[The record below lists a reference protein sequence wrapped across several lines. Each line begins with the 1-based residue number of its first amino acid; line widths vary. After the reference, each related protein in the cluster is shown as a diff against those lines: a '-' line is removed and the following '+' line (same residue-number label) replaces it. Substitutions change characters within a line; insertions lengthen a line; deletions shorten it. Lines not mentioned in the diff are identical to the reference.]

1 MSRLKKL
8 VKKCRREKI
17 SFSPQF
23 QNLQVKLS
31 NSAHTLS
38 DSEIAIFNAE
48 CFEALGS
55 SVENSHSSSEYSSD
69 ETYPGHRRQYSHRH
83 SPMRRRRRNP
93 YSTAYMYNSHY
104 HPSEAQSLGR
114 MGPNTLYHHN
124 QMRLQQ
130 HDFQGY
136 PFPPRGHM
144 YHNSSYNNRRDDFY
158 GSTHYGFGDEIQSL
172 QSPYT
177 SQESSLETG
186 KYSSELRRPSSGPD
200 VDNVS
205 NSFNSD
211 FFKGN
216 SPLDSVPNNSTKQ
229 SQNSDNKPSIRRP
242 ASVPQV
248 SQSVTSTS
256 QSQQKSELTIP
267 PQSETDLFKD
277 KEQMKAQWLEII
289 NAVPL
294 GERTL
299 PAAYIAT
306 LDKPDNVDWAT
317 FTKNCREQFYEKQQE
332 ALKQRDKRNGQ
343 RHDLNNPA
351 LLESDTQRLMNFE
364 KEKKLDLQK
373 QDTEKEQREHMSTVQ
388 PHDIQTKS
396 ELQQQQQQVDQIAA
410 EDATRVVNS
419 IPLIDSNNISLQ
431 HKTSVTAASSRAK
444 ITNNHSLSINNSSP
458 AAAVKESISELGFLL
473 SDGNVLFAL
482 RSLKKI
488 GSVMRANTLK
498 PSNNSTKSVASHT
511 LFSPIGR
518 AVIKPE
524 PPETYVAGIA
534 PLDNY
539 EHNIIHTGIASNNS
553 LQSPTA
559 PGMVF
564 RGFKRHSQQ
573 TFAQGQSGKKKRT
586 PKSQNAAPSPS
597 AVAQR
602 STLSLD
608 AHLALSEE
616 KCKLS
621 DIGDL
626 FLKKKKTTT
635 STSNSLFKAIRD
647 RGKEVVVF
655 ETESQSFY
663 RIMAYYAPHLNLVPE
678 NECHYTLKED
688 LFDFVMENRKY
699 TQVNFKKTFL
709 CHILTCAVRPTA
721 IYFTINIRIFY
732 FTELGKQYA

>member
-1 MSRLKKL
+1 MTEYNMIKCGTYFILETDTINSDEDIIPNKSNSSENTVKATVVHVEKTSDLKVDPSSSSESRSNSVVPHDSDIGTSPDLVPKDTQKLTADEHETLRGYRLSRLKKL
-8 VKKCRREKI
+8 VKKCRRKKI
-17 SFSPQF
+17 SFSPKF

-38 DSEIAIFNAE
+38 NSEIAIFNAE
-48 CFEALGS
+48 CSEALGS

-124 QMRLQQ
+124 EMRLQQ

-144 YHNSSYNNRRDDFY
+144 YHNSSYNNRRGDFY
-158 GSTHYGFGDEIQSL
+158 GSTHYGFGDEMQSL

-186 KYSSELRRPSSGPD
+186 KYSSELHRPSSGPD

-373 QDTEKEQREHMSTVQ
+373 QDTEKEQREHISTVQ

-396 ELQQQQQQVDQIAA
+396 ELH
-410 EDATRVVNS
+410 
-419 IPLIDSNNISLQ
+419 NN
-431 HKTSVTAASSRAK
+431 
-444 ITNNHSLSINNSSP
+444 NNNKLT
-458 AAAVKESISELGFLL
+458 K
-473 SDGNVLFAL
+473 L
-482 RSLKKI
+482 RLK
-488 GSVMRANTLK
+488 ML
-498 PSNNSTKSVASHT
+498 
-511 LFSPIGR
+511 
-518 AVIKPE
+518 
-524 PPETYVAGIA
+524 
-534 PLDNY
+534 
-539 EHNIIHTGIASNNS
+539 
-553 LQSPTA
+553 
-559 PGMVF
+559 
-564 RGFKRHSQQ
+564 
-573 TFAQGQSGKKKRT
+573 
-586 PKSQNAAPSPS
+586 
-597 AVAQR
+597 
-602 STLSLD
+602 
-608 AHLALSEE
+608 LAL
-616 KCKLS
+616 
-621 DIGDL
+621 
-626 FLKKKKTTT
+626 
-635 STSNSLFKAIRD
+635 
-647 RGKEVVVF
+647 
-655 ETESQSFY
+655 
-663 RIMAYYAPHLNLVPE
+663 
-678 NECHYTLKED
+678 
-688 LFDFVMENRKY
+688 
-699 TQVNFKKTFL
+699 
-709 CHILTCAVRPTA
+709 
-721 IYFTINIRIFY
+721 
-732 FTELGKQYA
+732 